1 MTTPSRSIAII
12 GAGLAGTGAA
22 LALARAGFR
31 VDLYSDRTRDSLLNN
46 VPATG
51 TAILFGASRT
61 ADARIIDDPYAG
73 IPAAHFAASAAGL
86 ANPDN
91 PTGVDSF
98 PASYSYEA
106 QSVDPRLRADD
117 RLDAFLDLADPD
129 KDKDTHQDATDS
141 AFHVGTVTPTDL
153 DRIAASHDLTL
164 LATGKGGLADAF
176 ATDHDRTPYTG
187 PQRRVLTV
195 TATGLPSDHV
205 FTGRTGGEQSDRL
218 TDATGRP
225 VNNALLS
232 LHEEGEVFVGPYLHK
247 DGLESWVILAWA
259 RPGTATEQAFAEAT
273 DAESAL
279 RILQDLHRRVLPD
292 VADDLDLLRPVDAD
306 PHSWLKGA
314 VTARVRRPVGYTA
327 GGHLVAA
334 LGDTAI
340 AVDPIAGQ
348 GAQLGDWQVAALVDG
363 LVAAETADQA
373 WDADLLTDLFEA
385 HWTDHGAAG
394 VAVTS
399 LFLGD
404 PLYAEVAGA
413 FFSNAATDPAYA
425 TALFSL
431 FSEPAPALT
440 LRTAEDV
447 AALAASFR
455 NRTTERTTEQT
466 TDRTTDRTTDKVTA

>member
-1 MTTPSRSIAII
+1 MAMSTPSTPHTPDNQNNARHPRHTPTDAPRSIAII

-22 LALARAGFR
+22 LALARAGYR
-31 VDLYSDRTRDSLLNN
+31 VDLYSDRTRDALRDE
-46 VPATG
+46 VPTTG

-61 ADARIIDDPYAG
+61 ADAQIIDDLYADN
-73 IPAAHFAASAAGL
+73 PAAHFSASAAGL
-86 ANPDN
+86 ANPNN
-91 PTGVDSF
+91 PSGVDSF
-98 PASYSYEA
+98 PARYTYEA
-106 QSVDPRLRADD
+106 QSVDARLRADD
-117 RLDAFLDLADPD
+117 RLAAFLDLTG
-129 KDKDTHQDATDS
+129 DTAGDATGS
-141 AFHVGTVTPTDL
+141 AFHVTRVTPPDL
-153 DRIAASHDLTL
+153 DRIAADHDLTL
-164 LATGKGGLADAF
+164 VATGKGGLADAF
-176 ATDHDRTPYTG
+176 TTDHERTPYPG

-195 TATGLPSDHV
+195 TAAGLPSDHL
-205 FTGRTGGEQSDRL
+205 FSGRAEVPG
-218 TDATGRP
+218 

-247 DGLESWVILAWA
+247 DGIDAWVILAWA
-259 RPGTATEQAFAEAT
+259 RPGTATEQAFSEAA
-273 DAESAL
+273 DAESSL

-292 VADDLDLLRPVDAD
+292 VADDLDQLRPIEAD
-306 PHSWLKGA
+306 PHSWLAGA
-314 VTARVRRPVGYTA
+314 VTPRVRRPVGYTD
-327 GGHLVAA
+327 GGSLVAA

-348 GAQLGDWQVAALVDG
+348 GAQLGDFQVAALVEG
-363 LVAAETADQA
+363 LSAAETSGQP

-385 HWTDHGAAG
+385 HWDNHGAAG

-413 FFSNAATDPAYA
+413 FFGSAGADPAYA

-447 AALAASFR
+447 AGLVASFS
-455 NRTTERTTEQT
+455 Q
-466 TDRTTDRTTDKVTA
+466 KVTA